1 MMEYLFHLFSDIIVD
16 SSDLHVDF
24 SKLYD
29 DLSIIH
35 MLEKILKRYWY
46 CLDNAMQITTKLFE
60 KSTQHSK
67 SHQNDLTSL
76 PDKLAYHIKCWH
88 TCLKRRI

>member
-1 MMEYLFHLFSDIIVD
+1 
-16 SSDLHVDF
+16 
-24 SKLYD
+24 
-29 DLSIIH
+29 
-35 MLEKILKRYWY
+35 MLEKIFKRYWY

-76 PDKLAYHIKCWH
+76 PDK
-88 TCLKRRI
+88 